1 MNMSKVG
8 KFESLRIINEFD
20 RALIEM
26 FGINMTDARITRY
39 EVLASLDEAGCAMK
53 AAESFGL
60 MRGMT
65 RIAESKQNDK
75 QAG

>member
-8 KFESLRIINEFD
+8 KFESLRIVNEFD

-39 EVLASLDEAGCAMK
+39 EVLASLDETGCALK
-53 AAESFGL
+53 AAQSFGL

-65 RIAESKQNDK
+65 PLTENGQN
-75 QAG
+75 A

>member
-8 KFESLRIINEFD
+8 KFESLRIVNEFD
-20 RALIEM
+20 KALIDM

-39 EVLASLDEAGCAMK
+39 EVLSSLDESGCAFK

-60 MRGMT
+60 KRGMT
-65 RIAESKQNDK
+65 RLAENGQN
-75 QAG
+75 G

>member
-8 KFESLRIINEFD
+8 KFESLKIVNEFD
-20 RALIEM
+20 KALIEL

-39 EVLASLDEAGCAMK
+39 EVLASCGEIGCATK

-60 MRGMT
+60 MRGMA
-65 RIAESKQNDK
+65 RLSAPEHSNR
-75 QAG
+75 